1 MAMATINPA
10 TGETEFEAELHT
22 PAEVETRI
30 ALAQTAHETLRA
42 MSYAE
47 RAALMIK
54 AADLIESE
62 VEQTAVMLTRE
73 MGKPIAQ
80 SRGEVLKCAKSM
92 RFYAEK
98 AEEFLAPQVLADPS
112 KVNASQAMAIWQPLG
127 VVLAVM
133 PWNYPLWQVIR
144 FAGPALMAGNSGV
157 LKHASNVPQS
167 ALYLNDIF
175 TRAGFPEG
183 AFITLMISAS
193 SVSSVIDDWRIK
205 AVTLT
210 GSEPA
215 GRAVAERAGRQIKP
229 AVMELGG
236 SDAYV
241 VTTNADIEAAATTAV
256 AARINNNGQSCIAG
270 KRFLV
275 FADVYDQFVES
286 FVSKMSALKMGD
298 PMDET
303 VQLGPLATANGKRD
317 IVELV
322 EDAKAKGANI
332 LCGGETPE
340 GPGFFYPA
348 TVIDGLT
355 DDMRLVMEE
364 AFGPVASIYKVA
376 NKEEAVRIANQTTFG
391 LSSAVWSQGHCR
403 AGLLRSAP
411 AGRCCLRKRH
421 DDFLPRASIWWHQ
434 GLRLWSRAI
443 RCWHQRVLQ
452 PKNSLEGVGQPDCF
466 LVFNTFSS
474 YAQSALEL
482 NRSS

>member
-183 AFITLMISAS
+183 SFITLMISAS

-229 AVMELGG
+229 SVMELGG
-236 SDAYV
+236 SDAFV

-275 FADVYDQFVES
+275 FADVYDQFVDS

-298 PMDET
+298 PMDES

-376 NKEEAVRIANQTTFG
+376 NKEEAIRIANQTTFG
-391 LSSAVWSQGHCR
+391 LSSAVWSQDAAEQDYFVQHLQ
-403 AGLLRSAP
+403 AGGVFVNGMTISYPELAFGGIKDSGFGRELSD
-411 AGRCCLRKRH
+411 AGIKEFCNLKTVWK
-421 DDFLPRASIWWHQ
+421 A
-434 GLRLWSRAI
+434 
-443 RCWHQRVLQ
+443 
-452 PKNSLEGVGQPDCF
+452 
-466 LVFNTFSS
+466 
-474 YAQSALEL
+474 
-482 NRSS
+482 